1 MLKSRRTGSATLWV
15 IAVLLA
21 LVSRPGLTD
30 EAAVKAQS
38 LVDRAEVSFNNFL
51 SDPEMTWFR
60 SNVGNAR
67 GVLIVPKMVKAGFII
82 GGSGGAGVLLARDP
96 STGRWSDPAFYSM
109 GAGSIGLQAGVEI
122 AEVVL
127 LIRTQNGIDAFL
139 STKFQLGAGASVAA
153 GPVGAG
159 AQAATADIV
168 AYARGKGAYF
178 GALVKGSVVVP
189 NNDRNAAY
197 YGPGVRASDVI
208 VRREV
213 ANPGSASLI
222 RTVETGAGS

>member
-1 MLKSRRTGSATLWV
+1 MSSSRHIRPVGLLVA
-15 IAVLLA
+15 ILLA
-21 LVSRPGLTD
+21 VVSRPALTD
-30 EAAVKAQS
+30 EAAAKAQR
-38 LVDRAEVSFNNFL
+38 LVDRAEVSFNNFIA
-51 SDPEMTWFR
+51 DPEMTWFR
-60 SNVGNAR
+60 NNIASAR

-82 GGSGGAGVLLARDP
+82 GGSGGSGVLLARDP

-109 GAGSIGLQAGVEI
+109 GAGSIGLQAGLEI

-159 AQAATADIV
+159 AQAATADIL

-222 RTVETGAGS
+222 RTVELGAGS